1 MLLFQGKVCPEL
13 GTTLP
18 KLVLLVWK
26 YVMKDFKIRPGSALD
41 NLTWLTYSGQG
52 LAAGCGWGAIR
63 REAMM
68 EPGQYWTVNGD
79 GKD

>member
-41 NLTWLTYSGQG
+41 NLTWLTYSG
-52 LAAGCGWGAIR
+52 LPVPLVYDALL
-63 REAMM
+63 
-68 EPGQYWTVNGD
+68 VL
-79 GKD
+79 

>member
-41 NLTWLTYSGQG
+41 NLTWLTYSGQ
-52 LAAGCGWGAIR
+52 
-63 REAMM
+63 
-68 EPGQYWTVNGD
+68 
-79 GKD
+79 